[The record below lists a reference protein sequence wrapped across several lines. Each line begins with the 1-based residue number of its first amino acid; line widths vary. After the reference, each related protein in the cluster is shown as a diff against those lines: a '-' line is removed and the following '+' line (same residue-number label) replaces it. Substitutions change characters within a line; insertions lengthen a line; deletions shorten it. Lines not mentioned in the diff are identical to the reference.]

1 MTTLRRII
9 RLALPVMV
17 LLLMVNT
24 VLAQESDADA
34 AAEALQQGIAQY
46 KAQEFK
52 AAKKTLLTVD
62 AEKLS
67 DEQKKT
73 LAEYLS
79 QADTAMK
86 KKASALT
93 AYRDAQKALE
103 AGELDKARTLFAQTA
118 DSEYILD
125 ATRRDAKAQ
134 LAWVNQRIKQANG
147 AAKAND
153 TGDEMV
159 TAPAKE
165 KDDAEDDGKGKK
177 VTEIKKKDGDELFNA
192 IAARKKES
200 NRLIEK
206 GKAALLDNQP
216 EKAADLFGRALKL
229 DKYNNEAKI
238 LLEQARG
245 RIGTSGGGDL
255 LSEHK
260 RKLRVLRGATLTDYA
275 KYMKNAREK
284 LATALSKEG
293 EKSDF
298 AAAVENAR
306 TAGKLIESNKRLF
319 SANEFRDLRSKT
331 GDLVE
336 HIQSQQEKFAVQRAR
351 EQAADVARRDRTRR
365 IQLRKDREET
375 IASLTRKA
383 KALVSDR
390 QWKQARDTMQ
400 EILRLEPNNAF
411 ASEGL
416 GWVKRYM
423 ILERQKDA
431 RQTNFYESQRQFLD
445 IVESETP
452 WYELLRYPRNWREI
466 TEKRKRFSAGE
477 MSESEKDRRT
487 RKQLQRVIRNV
498 DFSGIALENVIN
510 FLRDVT
516 GANIVPNWEVL
527 DGQNIT
533 RKTEVTAEKLAEV
546 TGQTLLEIVLENVG
560 GTQVQLGYVIEDG
573 IVKISTSDALRTKVK
588 TRVYDIRDLIVPI
601 PDFEGPSMDIT
612 DVGDDGDD
620 DRGGGGDD
628 DTLFGDDDDDDD
640 VSGEGLTRTEMI
652 EEIISMIEEKAPVD
666 SWVDQGGPGS
676 IREFGGQLVV
686 TQTPEVHDQ
695 ILELIGMLREAKQLQ
710 VSVEARFITVSTG
723 FLNEIG
729 VDMDFYFNIGSGL
742 GAGSTNTDP
751 FTGADVPTT
760 GENGWGMNKS
770 RVSSITP
777 IPVNMNHRNQASFL
791 GSSSAVA
798 PDIGAS
804 TTSHAL
810 SVFGSFLDDVQVD
823 FLVQATQAHSSGRQL
838 TAPRVTMSNG
848 QLAYV
853 AVGTTQAYVSDLEV
867 VTDDNAVGVEPEVS
881 TVTTG
886 SVLEVRATVSADRR
900 YVTMTLRP
908 QVTVLNGF
916 LTVGGG
922 LSDMDP
928 NAEDDDSINFDEV
941 GLQLPNVTVT
951 TVQTT
956 VTVPDGGTLV
966 LGGQKLSSEVEREK
980 GVPML
985 SKVPILNRLFTNR
998 GRARDEN
1005 TLLILVKP
1013 KIIITGEAEEIEE
1026 LHQEVPRLP

>member
-1 MTTLRRII
+1 MML
-9 RLALPVMV
+9 V
-17 LLLMVNT
+17 LMVNT
-24 VLAQESDADA
+24 GLAQESDADA
-34 AAEALQQGIAQY
+34 ASEALQQGIAQY

-86 KKASALT
+86 KKASALS

-103 AGELDKARTLFAQTA
+103 AGELDKARTLFSQAA
-118 DSEYILD
+118 DSEYLLD

-147 AAKAND
+147 AAKAN
-153 TGDEMV
+153 GNGGEMV

-165 KDDAEDDGKGKK
+165 KDDAEDDGKK
-177 VTEIKKKDGDELFNA
+177 VTEVKKSDGDELFNA
-192 IAARKKES
+192 IAARKKEAK
-200 NRLIEK
+200 RLVEK
-206 GKAALLDNQP
+206 GKAALEDKEA

-238 LLEQARG
+238 LLERARG
-245 RIGTSGGGDL
+245 RIGTSGGDDL

-260 RKLRVLRGATLTDYA
+260 RKLRVLRGATLTDYG

-284 LATALSKEG
+284 LATALSKDG

-319 SANEFRDLRSKT
+319 SGNEFRELRSKAN
-331 GDLVE
+331 DLVE
-336 HIQSQQEKFAVQRAR
+336 HIEAQREKFAVQRAR
-351 EQAADVARRDRTRR
+351 EQAIEVARRERERR

-390 QWKQARDTMQ
+390 QWKDARDTMR
-400 EILRLEPNNAF
+400 EILRLEPNNSF

-498 DFSGIALENVIN
+498 DFSGIALENVLN

-527 DGQNIT
+527 EGRNIT

-546 TGQTLLEIVLENVG
+546 SGQTLLEVVLENVG

-588 TRVYDIRDLIVPI
+588 TRVYDIRDLIIPI
-601 PDFEGPSMDIT
+601 PDFSGPTMDIT
-612 DVGDDGDD
+612 NVGDDQDDGD
-620 DRGGGGDD
+620 GGGGDD
-628 DTLFGDDDDDDD
+628 STLFGDDDDDDD
-640 VSGEGLTRTEMI
+640 GGAEGPTRAEMI
-652 EEIISMIEEKAPVD
+652 EEIISMIREKAPMD

-742 GAGSTNTDP
+742 GAGATNTDP
-751 FTGADVPTT
+751 FTGAGVPTQ
-760 GENGWGMNKS
+760 GVNGWGMSKS
-770 RVSSITP
+770 QVVTP
-777 IPVNMNHRNQASFL
+777 IPVSQGHRGQASFL

-867 VTDDNAVGVEPEVS
+867 VTDDNAVGIEPEVS

-922 LSDMDP
+922 LADPGTGDP
-928 NAEDDDSINFDEV
+928 NDSGIVFDTI

-951 TVQTT
+951 TVETT

-1026 LHQEVPRLP
+1026 LHQEIPRLP

>member
-1 MTTLRRII
+1 
-9 RLALPVMV
+9 MV

-24 VLAQESDADA
+24 GLAQESDADA
-34 AAEALQQGIAQY
+34 ATEALQQGIAQY

-86 KKASALT
+86 KKASALS

-103 AGELDKARTLFAQTA
+103 AGELDKARTLFAQAA

-147 AAKAND
+147 AAKANG
-153 TGDEMV
+153 TGGEMV

-165 KDDAEDDGKGKK
+165 KDDAEDGGTK

-192 IAARKKES
+192 IAARKKEA
-200 NRLIEK
+200 NRLVEK
-206 GKAALLDNQP
+206 GKAALKDNQP

-238 LLEQARG
+238 LLERARG
-245 RIGTSGGGDL
+245 RIGTSGGDDL

-260 RKLRVLRGATLTDYA
+260 RKLRVLRGATLTDYG

-319 SANEFRDLRSKT
+319 SANEFRELRSKA

-351 EQAADVARRDRTRR
+351 EQAADVARRERIRR

-390 QWKQARDTMQ
+390 KWKDARDTMR
-400 EILRLEPNNAF
+400 EILRLEANNSF

-423 ILERQKDA
+423 ILERQKEA

-477 MSESEKDRRT
+477 MSESEKDRRA
-487 RKQLQRVIRNV
+487 RKKLQRVIRNV
-498 DFSGIALENVIN
+498 DFSGIALENVLN

-527 DGQNIT
+527 AGRNVT
-533 RKTEVTAEKLAEV
+533 RKTQVTAEKLSEV

-588 TRVYDIRDLIVPI
+588 TRVYDIRDLIIPI

-612 DVGDDGDD
+612 NVGDDGDD
-620 DRGGGGDD
+620 DYDGGDD
-628 DTLFGDDDDDDD
+628 NTLFGDDDDDDT
-640 VSGEGLTRTEMI
+640 GGAQGPTRAEMI
-652 EEIISMIEEKAPVD
+652 EEIISMIREKAPID

-729 VDMDFYFNIGSGL
+729 VDLDFYFNIGSGL
-742 GAGSTNTDP
+742 GAGTTNTDP
-751 FTGADVPTT
+751 FTGAGVPTT
-760 GENGWGMNKS
+760 GVNGWGMNKS

-777 IPVNMNHRNQASFL
+777 IPVSMNHRNQASFL

-867 VTDDNAVGVEPEVS
+867 VTDENAVGIEPEVS

-922 LSDMDP
+922 LSNMDP
-928 NAEDDDSINFDEV
+928 NAGGDSINFDTV